1 MTSMALICTCQFQV
15 VAREK
20 MGIIAFFRNNP
31 DLMDRFYRF
40 GIHRPLGRICYS
52 GLQLTDDQER

>member
-20 MGIIAFFRNNP
+20 TRIIAFFRNIP

-40 GIHRPLGRICYS
+40 GIHGSLGRICYS

>member
-1 MTSMALICTCQFQV
+1 MTSMTRICNCQFLV

-20 MGIIAFFRNNP
+20 MGIIGFFRNIP
-31 DLMDRFYRF
+31 HWVDRFYRF

>member
-1 MTSMALICTCQFQV
+1 MALICTCQFQV

-20 MGIIAFFRNNP
+20 MRIIALFRNIP
-31 DLMDRFYRF
+31 DLMDRFYRL

>member
-20 MGIIAFFRNNP
+20 MRIIAFFRNIP
-31 DLMDRFYRF
+31 DLMDQFYRL